1 MATET
6 EVQRRP
12 LTQEERN
19 DLRKKV
25 LRGEQLTLDEAR
37 SVYETL
43 RQGQATVSAELTKEG
58 KPKRARKASA
68 PATDDQ
74 LNADLDRLL
83 PSM

>member
-1 MATET
+1 MS
-6 EVQRRP
+6 
-12 LTQEERN
+12 LSIEERN

-37 SVYETL
+37 SVYESL
-43 RQGQATVSAELTKEG
+43 RQGQGATAELDAGT

>member
-1 MATET
+1 MCDDG
-6 EVQRRP
+6 VNH
-12 LTQEERN
+12 LERSTA
-19 DLRKKV
+19 K
-25 LRGEQLTLDEAR
+25 
-37 SVYETL
+37 VYESL
-43 RQGQATVSAELTKEG
+43 RQGQGATAELDAGT